1 MKLVGALAL
10 IAALCGCEKAAHE
23 HPAEA
28 RQALAETRYAD
39 ALSAS
44 EAGHRG
50 NPTATVSWGLD
61 LVKLAAHARAAQ
73 SNGTVRAA
81 QDNSDVE
88 EATRRGVLV
97 GNTPGVLAKATADI
111 AFGLLMSAARRISE
125 SDRWLRAGKWELQ
138 FHPMSW
144 LGAEIHGATLGIIGL
159 GQIGL
164 EMAKRARGFE

>member
-23 HPAEA
+23 HLAEA

-61 LVKLAAHARAAQ
+61 LVKLEAHARAG
-73 SNGTVRAA
+73 NG
-81 QDNSDVE
+81 S
-88 EATRRGVLV
+88 EAKQQIERLDRLYPDRVPATEY
-97 GNTPGVLAKATADI
+97 TATAHQ
-111 AFGLLMSAARRISE
+111 LQSAGQGVAAIE
-125 SDRWLRAGKWELQ
+125 VLD
-138 FHPMSW
+138 
-144 LGAEIHGATLGIIGL
+144 LGAKRHPYDGLIQWMIARFGAHDADPEE
-159 GQIGL
+159 L
-164 EMAKRARGFE
+164 EMLRSLGYIE